1 MNFQTFMYSRD
12 GKRCAK
18 GKSVSVLTDFFNR
31 FRIVPIFILVFC
43 RDIVYDGDGNP
54 LEDNPIDCVDMDTR
68 RKISDA
74 RNKLEDI
81 IRHAKNS
88 SGGLDLLNSGLRD
101 LESVVSQSA
110 LAIAH
115 SSQEEQESFVG
126 SSFPTQVDILT
137 PTNINARGTCS
148 RIKGHRDKE
157 KKPAPKKLGVTMRVP
172 RICGTCKELVL
183 HDSRKCPKKK

>member
-1 MNFQTFMYSRD
+1 MFP
-12 GKRCAK
+12 
-18 GKSVSVLTDFFNR
+18 LLFF
-31 FRIVPIFILVFC
+31 VC
-43 RDIVYDGDGNP
+43 RDIVYDGEGNP

-101 LESVVSQSA
+101 LESVVSQSS
-110 LAIAH
+110 LAVPRT
-115 SSQEEQESFVG
+115 SQEEQESFVG

-137 PTNINARGTCS
+137 PTSVDARGTCS

-157 KKPAPKKLGVTMRVP
+157 KKVEPKKKLGVIMRVP

-183 HDSRKCPKKK
+183 HDSRRCPKKK